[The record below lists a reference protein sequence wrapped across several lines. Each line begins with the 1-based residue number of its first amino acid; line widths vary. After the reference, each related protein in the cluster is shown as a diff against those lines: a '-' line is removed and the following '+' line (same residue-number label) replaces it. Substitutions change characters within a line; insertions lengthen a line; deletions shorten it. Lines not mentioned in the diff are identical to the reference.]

1 MTARHDLLTAAAE
14 AVVVVHFLF
23 ILFVVMGGLLV
34 LRRPRLAWAHL
45 PAALWGALI
54 EFAGWVCPLTPLEV
68 RLRVAAG
75 EEPYSGGFVAHYLLP
90 LVYPD
95 ELTKGVQVALGL
107 LVLGVNAAVYGAL
120 LRRRRRARGN

>member
-1 MTARHDLLTAAAE
+1 MPSRHDLLAAAAD
-14 AVVVVHFLF
+14 AVVVAHFLF
-23 ILFVVMGGLLV
+23 IVFVVLGGLLV

-45 PAALWGALI
+45 PAAVWGALI

-75 EEPYSGGFVAHYLLP
+75 EAPYSGGFIAHYLLP

-95 ELTKGVQVALGL
+95 ELTRGMQVALGL
-107 LVLGVNAAVYGAL
+107 GVLGVNAAVYGAL
-120 LRRRRRARGN
+120 LRRRRRARRT

>member
-1 MTARHDLLTAAAE
+1 VHDVGERRVRREAQRKIAAAE
-14 AVVVVHFLF
+14 TDVVRADN
-23 ILFVVMGGLLV
+23 

-45 PAALWGALI
+45 PAAVWGALI

-75 EEPYSGGFVAHYLLP
+75 EAPYSGGFIAHYLLP

-95 ELTKGVQVALGL
+95 ELTRGMQVALGL
-107 LVLGVNAAVYGAL
+107 GVLGVNAAVYGAL
-120 LRRRRRARGN
+120 LRRRRRARRT